1 MKVDITEISST
12 QRALR
17 IELPPQHLVDKLN
30 QAYTRLSKK
39 VHMPGFRPGKIPRDL
54 LRSRFKDEA
63 RNEALQELIPES
75 YSQALKEVDLNPIGD
90 PTLEDMVCEEGKPF
104 SYRATFDI
112 KPVLQLSGYMGIDL
126 SREKIEVPDSEV
138 DRALEHIRDRAA
150 QYIPMDGWPALQE
163 DLLVID
169 YEGFAGGKP
178 LKGVSGQN
186 ASVLLGAHQ
195 FIPEFEAQLHGL
207 KKGEAKEFSIEF
219 PSDYGRREL
228 AGKRVLFKITV
239 KEVKKKQLPALDD
252 DFAKSEGECADLH
265 ELKEKVKQDLLA
277 YKEREQVGR
286 LKSQLLE
293 KLRTAHPFDLPE
305 SLVKAEV
312 EAILDDLKRSADG
325 HKTAPAKDLDEE
337 ETMRT
342 RARELAVKRV
352 RNSLLLEA
360 IAKREELAVSE
371 EELDKEI
378 ETAAASM
385 NQKPEDFRALLE
397 RKDRIETI
405 RIQLLERKALELLFE
420 QAKIVEG
427 NNLVTLV

>member
-39 VHMPGFRPGKIPRDL
+39 VRMPGFRPGKIPRDL

>member
-1 MKVDITEISST
+1 
-12 QRALR
+12 
-17 IELPPQHLVDKLN
+17 
-30 QAYTRLSKK
+30 
-39 VHMPGFRPGKIPRDL
+39 MPGFRPGKIPRDL

-186 ASVLLGAHQ
+186 ASVMLGAHQ